1 MTTYFRLLIRSCTID
16 IHFDA
21 IVAQPVLNR
30 YFTRFLQPLVVLEII
45 TSNGISPLH
54 NCWEHQRL
62 YNWYN
67 ADCTTSPQGVGG
79 YSPLRYIPPRDLDF
93 VCCVACCGA
102 RQPYPVRISHS
113 SRSIRRPTLPHVEFD
128 AENVSKTKDVSLSG
142 QRSLPTYV
150 VRRECA
156 EISVLCSDA
165 SALRLLVKGTE
176 SRSQDGHI
184 REIRQRTPHIARAQG
199 SSSS

>member
-1 MTTYFRLLIRSCTID
+1 MYKRQHANRSCMSCLWNT
-16 IHFDA
+16 
-21 IVAQPVLNR
+21 
-30 YFTRFLQPLVVLEII
+30 LVRLVNIPGKLAPHTWHI
-45 TSNGISPLH
+45 TSRG
-54 NCWEHQRL
+54 
-62 YNWYN
+62 
-67 ADCTTSPQGVGG
+67 
-79 YSPLRYIPPRDLDF
+79 LDV
-93 VCCVACCGA
+93 VCCIACCEA
-102 RQPYPVRISHS
+102 RQPSPVRISLS